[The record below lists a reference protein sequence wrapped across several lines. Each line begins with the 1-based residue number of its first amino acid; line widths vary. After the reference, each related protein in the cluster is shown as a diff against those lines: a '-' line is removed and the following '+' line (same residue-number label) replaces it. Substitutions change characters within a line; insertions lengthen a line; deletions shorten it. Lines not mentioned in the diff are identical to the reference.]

1 MVSDVGA
8 GRPLVLITGGA
19 GFVGSHLCWQL
30 AERGY
35 PIRVLDNLKRA
46 NLPAIRSLIDDG
58 RVELIDQDIRYQ
70 SAIDRAVDGA
80 ELVAHLAA
88 TSINRSQASPAESV
102 DVDIRCSE
110 HVFAAASQAGVRRV
124 VFASSASVYG
134 PPKSLPMSEDATPD
148 PQTPYCL
155 GKLAAEHLLQYYG
168 RARGL
173 EWNILRFFNVYGPGQ
188 HTDAYYT
195 AVVSIFLQRLLR
207 GERPVVDG
215 SGEQTMDL
223 VHVRDVASAIVC
235 ALEAPASGAIC
246 NVGSGVQTSVAELAR
261 LLIGAVGLDVE
272 PEFSPRK
279 VLVSRREADISRAAA
294 TIGWKPG
301 ITVAEGIREIVQLER
316 GA

>member
-1 MVSDVGA
+1 MSAVNEES
-8 GRPLVLITGGA
+8 PLVLITGGA
-19 GFVGSHLCWQL
+19 GFIGSHLCWQL

-35 PIRVLDNLKRA
+35 RIRVLDNLKRA
-46 NLPAIRSLIDDG
+46 NLPVIQPLIDNG
-58 RVELIDQDIRYQ
+58 RVELIDQDIRYP
-70 SAIDRAVDGA
+70 SAIARAVEGA

-110 HVFAAASQAGVRRV
+110 QVFAAAAAAGARRV

-134 PPKSLPMSEDATPD
+134 PPKTLPMTEDDAPD

-155 GKLAAEHLLQYYG
+155 GKLAGEHLLQFYG
-168 RARGL
+168 RSTGI

-195 AVVSIFLQRLLR
+195 AVTSIFLQRLLR
-207 GERPVVDG
+207 GDRPVVDG
-215 SGEQTMDL
+215 SGEQTMDM
-223 VHVRDVASAIVC
+223 VHVRDVARAVLC
-235 ALEAPASGAIC
+235 ALEAESSGNVC
-246 NVGSGVQTSVAELAR
+246 NVGTGIQTSVAEVAR
-261 LLIGAVGLDVE
+261 LLIDAVGADVE
-272 PEFSPRK
+272 PEFSPRR

-294 TIGWKPG
+294 TIGWKPQ
-301 ITVAEGIREIVQLER
+301 ISVSEGIEEIVRLER

>member
-1 MVSDVGA
+1 VSAVNEEN
-8 GRPLVLITGGA
+8 PLVLITGGA
-19 GFVGSHLCWQL
+19 GFIGSHLCWQL

-35 PIRVLDNLKRA
+35 RIRVLDNLRRA
-46 NLPAIRSLIDDG
+46 NLPMIQPLIDDG

-70 SAIDRAVDGA
+70 SSIDRAVVGA
-80 ELVAHLAA
+80 QLVAHLAA
-88 TSINRSQASPAESV
+88 TSINRSQTSPAESV

-110 HVFAAASQAGVRRV
+110 HVFSAAAAAGARRV

-134 PPKSLPMSEDATPD
+134 PPKSLPMSEDAAPD

-155 GKLAAEHLLQYYG
+155 GKLAAEHLLQFYG
-168 RARGL
+168 RSTGL

-223 VHVRDVASAIVC
+223 VHVRDVARALVC
-235 ALEAPASGAIC
+235 ALEAPTSGTIC
-246 NVGSGVQTSVAELAR
+246 NVGTGVQTSVAELAR
-261 LLIGAVGLDVE
+261 LLIASVGLDVE
-272 PEFSPRK
+272 PEFSPRR

-294 TIGWKPG
+294 ELGWKPTVSVADG
-301 ITVAEGIREIVQLER
+301 IEEIVRLER
-316 GA
+316 GG